1 MNNKEIIEDIKK
13 HLTGINQVDIKYLN
27 DQLKKYSKEKN
38 DEVVYEIFTMI
49 YKRLDPE
56 ALQKIHSQVE
66 SVQAKRIA
74 EFTEAIKLYN
84 NKEYAKSKEILLKLI
99 DLFEK
104 QFYMQKLNY
113 YDFGEKI
120 EGFIFCETPAKMDKM
135 NIKFYPEPI
144 TRYLYYLAKIHH
156 EENDDSRYYLA
167 GILPHGI
174 FELPALV
181 IALALG
187 VSLCSHV
194 TDFVRHNQKGVMV
207 PLMLQT
213 LRVLLLRVLPLL
225 IVAAVMEAYVTP
237 LVLALLG

>member
-1 MNNKEIIEDIKK
+1 MSWLKEQNRLTHEFCRGELSHFLHITACAFAALAVIGLVLGLLAAFYLQNDIS
-13 HLTGINQVDIKYLN
+13 LW
-27 DQLKKYSKEKN
+27 
-38 DEVVYEIFTMI
+38 
-49 YKRLDPE
+49 
-56 ALQKIHSQVE
+56 
-66 SVQAKRIA
+66 
-74 EFTEAIKLYN
+74 
-84 NKEYAKSKEILLKLI
+84 
-99 DLFEK
+99 
-104 QFYMQKLNY
+104 
-113 YDFGEKI
+113 
-120 EGFIFCETPAKMDKM
+120 
-135 NIKFYPEPI
+135 
-144 TRYLYYLAKIHH
+144 
-156 EENDDSRYYLA
+156 YYLA

>member
-1 MNNKEIIEDIKK
+1 MSWLKEQNRLTHEFCRGELSHFLHITACAFAALAVIGLVLGLVRPDLCSWMIGQFVQQMEDMGIQQTDGHLSALMLLGNNLRASIACI
-13 HLTGINQVDIKYLN
+13 LYGFVPFLFLPALSLGVNAGLLGLLAAFYL
-27 DQLKKYSKEKN
+27 KN
-38 DEVVYEIFTMI
+38 DIS
-49 YKRLDPE
+49 LW
-56 ALQKIHSQVE
+56 
-66 SVQAKRIA
+66 
-74 EFTEAIKLYN
+74 
-84 NKEYAKSKEILLKLI
+84 
-99 DLFEK
+99 
-104 QFYMQKLNY
+104 
-113 YDFGEKI
+113 
-120 EGFIFCETPAKMDKM
+120 
-135 NIKFYPEPI
+135 
-144 TRYLYYLAKIHH
+144 
-156 EENDDSRYYLA
+156 YYLA

>member
-1 MNNKEIIEDIKK
+1 MNKLNNKEIIEDIKK

-104 QFYMQKLNY
+104 QWNTRTNRTGDQHCQKQGNTDARGY
-113 YDFGEKI
+113 RIGKGEGLSFDCKNI
-120 EGFIFCETPAKMDKM
+120 ESDQ
-135 NIKFYPEPI
+135 Y
-144 TRYLYYLAKIHH
+144 
-156 EENDDSRYYLA
+156 
-167 GILPHGI
+167 
-174 FELPALV
+174 
-181 IALALG
+181 
-187 VSLCSHV
+187 
-194 TDFVRHNQKGVMV
+194 KGHQSQ
-207 PLMLQT
+207 QT
-213 LRVLLLRVLPLL
+213 T
-225 IVAAVMEAYVTP
+225 VA
-237 LVLALLG
+237 

>member
-1 MNNKEIIEDIKK
+1 MSWLKEQNR
-13 HLTGINQVDIKYLN
+13 LTHEFCRGELSHFLHITACA
-27 DQLKKYSKEKN
+27 
-38 DEVVYEIFTMI
+38 FA
-49 YKRLDPE
+49 
-56 ALQKIHSQVE
+56 ALAVIGLVLGLVRPG
-66 SVQAKRIA
+66 SVQLDDRPVRAADGGHGHPAGGRHLSALMLLGNNLRASIA
-74 EFTEAIKLYN
+74 CILYGFVPFLFLPALSLGVN
-84 NKEYAKSKEILLKLI
+84 AGLLGL
-99 DLFEK
+99 LAA
-104 QFYMQKLNY
+104 FYLQ
-113 YDFGEKI
+113 
-120 EGFIFCETPAKMDKM
+120 
-135 NIKFYPEPI
+135 
-144 TRYLYYLAKIHH
+144 
-156 EENDDSRYYLA
+156 NDISLWYYLA